1 MSSAENTAKPVRDE
15 DAFDV
20 DALTAWLAERGEGPV
35 TEVQQFRGGAS
46 NLTYLVRTDAKDLIL
61 RRPPSGKKAAGAHD
75 MGREHGIQA
84 ALQPVFPYVATMVGH
99 EPDESVLG
107 SEFYVMEKVPGLI
120 LRQDL
125 PEPLAPEEADALCGR
140 VLDVLVALHSVDV
153 ASVPELAALG
163 KGEGYVG
170 RQVRGWIR
178 RLDGSRTE
186 DTGDWSDVLAWIEEH
201 QPADVGQVLI
211 HNDYRLDNLVL
222 DEDLQV
228 RAVLDWELATVGDPL
243 MDLSSKIAYWV
254 EADDDDLFQL
264 FRRQPSNAPGMWTR
278 REWVDRYCARTGY
291 APSERDL
298 VFYEVF
304 GLFRLAVIAQQI
316 WYRYVNK
323 QTTNESYA
331 LLGQVVSYLEQRCRR
346 LVTEAGSSDG
356 GA

>member
-84 ALQPVFPYVATMVGH
+84 ALEPVFPYVATMVGH

-125 PEPLAPEEADALCGR
+125 PEPLAPEEADALCAR

-153 ASVPELAALG
+153 SSVPELAALG

-178 RLDGSRTE
+178 RLD
-186 DTGDWSDVLAWIEEH
+186 EEH

-243 MDLSSKIAYWV
+243 MDLSSMIAYWV

-278 REWVDRYCARTGY
+278 REWVDRYCRRTGH

-346 LVTEAGSSDG
+346 LVTEAGSADG